1 MEMKEIL
8 RKNRKESL
16 IIAVISTVVALLN
29 VLGGLS
35 LGNMLTAVGKMEM
48 RGLLKSAFIT
58 LLIWTAFYVMYR
70 FQKNLNA
77 SAQRKFN
84 NDVRHVWS
92 ENSAYMK
99 NAEWEKIDHSSYLAH
114 YMNELSV
121 IDEKYLNSLFNLLY
135 EIPAVIF
142 AFVSILSIH
151 PLLGIV
157 TVLLFLLIFMIPQL
171 FNKKLSENAE
181 KLQKV
186 IADTTAGTDDLI
198 KGRQPFL
205 IYRGKQEYI
214 KCLDSTSDMM
224 ESQYYKNRKYE
235 NTASC
240 IISSTGLVA
249 QLVLVFTA
257 SFLVIEQKTDAGAV
271 LAIGNIAGTF
281 FSSASGTISDYAI
294 MKANRKMLEEIPDSC
309 NKENSNA
316 ETFENLEIRKLYR
329 ITIDDSHE
337 VNYRLENVKMSKG
350 EKVLITGESGSG
362 KSLLLNLL
370 FHTERKY
377 SGNILLNGR
386 ELSTRRLPLI
396 DVTYLPQ
403 SPYIFAD
410 TLKNNLAM
418 GKNIDESRLLDII
431 DKLGLN
437 TLKNET
443 DNVLECQISNNGS
456 DISGGEAMRICIARA
471 VLSGKK
477 VLVLD
482 EPFAAL
488 DEKTAQKTADYLCS
502 LKNITLVITGHRLNE
517 KITGMFDNVI
527 QLQNKR

>member
-1 MEMKEIL
+1 MKEIL

-16 IIAVISTVVALLN
+16 VIAVISTAVALLN

-48 RGLLKSAFIT
+48 SELFKSALIT

-84 NDVRHVWS
+84 NEVRHAWS
-92 ENSAYMK
+92 DHAAYMD
-99 NAEWEKIDHSSYLAH
+99 NAEWEKTDHSSYLAH

-121 IDEKYLNSLFNLLY
+121 MDEKYLNSLFNLLY

-142 AFVSILSIH
+142 AFLSIMSIH
-151 PLLGIV
+151 YSLGIV

-171 FNKKLSENAE
+171 FNKKLSENAQ

-186 IADTTAGTDDLI
+186 IAEITAKTDDLV

-205 IYRGKQEYI
+205 VYRGKEEYVRA
-214 KCLDSTSDMM
+214 LDKTSDKLENQYL
-224 ESQYYKNRKYE
+224 ESKKYE

-257 SFLVIEQKTDAGAV
+257 AFLVIEKKTDTGAV

-294 MKANRKMLEEIPDSC
+294 MKANRKMLEDIPVCC
-309 NKENSNA
+309 NKDNNS
-316 ETFENLEIRKLYR
+316 EMEFFENLEVRRLER
-329 ITIDDSHE
+329 ITIDESHE
-337 VNYRLENVKMSKG
+337 VKYKLENVCIRKG
-350 EKVLITGESGSG
+350 DKVLITGESGAG
-362 KSLLLNLL
+362 KSLLMNLL
-370 FHTERKY
+370 FYTKRKY
-377 SGNILLNGR
+377 SGHILLNGK
-386 ELSTRRLPLI
+386 ELSAMNLPLA
-396 DVTYLPQ
+396 DVTCIPQ

-410 TLKNNLAM
+410 TLKNNLTM
-418 GKNIDESRLLDII
+418 GKDINDSTLLDVIE
-431 DKLGLN
+431 KLGLG
-437 TLKNET
+437 TLKKENE
-443 DNVLECQISNNGS
+443 NILNCQISNNGG

-471 VLSGKK
+471 VLSEKK

-488 DEKTAQKTADYLCS
+488 DEETAQKTADYLCS
-502 LKNITLVITGHRLNE
+502 LKDITLVITGHRLSK
-517 KITGMFDNVI
+517 KITGKFNNIVN
-527 QLQNKR
+527 LNK

>member
-1 MEMKEIL
+1 MEMKEIQK
-8 RKNRKESL
+8 KNRKEILL
-16 IIAVISTVVALLN
+16 IAAISTTVALLN

-35 LGNMLTAVGKMEM
+35 LGDMLNAVGKMEM
-48 RGLLKSAFIT
+48 RELLKSALIT
-58 LLIWTAFYVMYR
+58 LLIWTAFYMMYR
-70 FQKNLNA
+70 FQKNINA

-84 NDVRHVWS
+84 NEVRHAWS
-92 ENSAYMK
+92 DYAAYMN
-99 NAEWEKIDHSSYLAH
+99 NAEWEKTDHSSYLAH

-121 IDEKYLNSLFNLLY
+121 MDEKYLNSLFNLFY
-135 EIPAVIF
+135 DIPAVIF
-142 AFVSILSIH
+142 AFLSIMSIH
-151 PLLGIV
+151 YSIGIV

-171 FNKKLSENAE
+171 FNRKLSENAQ

-186 IADTTAGTDDLI
+186 IAEITAKTDDLV

-205 IYRGKQEYI
+205 IYRGKEEYVRT
-214 KCLDSTSDMM
+214 LDKTSDKL
-224 ESQYYKNRKYE
+224 ETRYLENKKFE

-257 SFLVIEQKTDAGAV
+257 AFLVIEQKTGAGAV

-294 MKANRKMLEEIPDSC
+294 MKANKKMLEEIPD
-309 NKENSNA
+309 NSNKDDTS
-316 ETFENLEIRKLYR
+316 ETEVFESLEVRRLER
-329 ITIDDSHE
+329 ITIDECHE
-337 VNYRLENVKMSKG
+337 VKYRLENICIHKG
-350 EKVLITGESGSG
+350 DKVLITGESGAG

-377 SGNILLNGR
+377 SGHILLNGK
-386 ELSTRRLPLI
+386 ELFSMKLPLR
-396 DVTYLPQ
+396 DVTYVPQ

-410 TLKNNLAM
+410 TLKNNLTM
-418 GKNIDESRLLDII
+418 GKDRNDKDLLDVIEE
-431 DKLGLN
+431 LGLN
-437 TLKNET
+437 TLKKGNV
-443 DNVLECQISNNGS
+443 NVLEYQISNNGG

-488 DEKTAQKTADYLCS
+488 DEETAERTAAYLCS
-502 LKNITLVITGHRLNE
+502 IKDITLVITGHRLNDE
-517 KITGMFDNVI
+517 ITDRFDDVI
-527 QLQNKR
+527 QL